1 LFFEKPANPSGLGGI
16 IRRKFRRLS
25 FIACSMQK
33 NVLLFLLLSP
43 AFGALAQQPNPAPY
57 RATPQRVNDLVHT
70 KLDVRFD
77 YAKRYLYGKEWVT
90 LKPRGYATDSLRLDA
105 KGMDINAVTLMNGGQ
120 QTPLKFDYNQQQI
133 LIHLGRAVPAG
144 ESYTIYLDYTA
155 KPDELKAKGSSAI
168 TGAKGLYFINPDSA
182 VAGKPVQ
189 IWTQGETEANSAWF
203 PTIDHPNQKTTTE
216 ISLTVP
222 AKYVT
227 LSNGKLTSQT
237 PAGPGLRTDTWKMDE
252 PHAPYLVMLAV
263 GNFLITKDAW
273 RGKEVSYY
281 LEPRY
286 APQARAI
293 FGQTPA
299 MLEFF
304 SQRLGVAYPWNKYSQ
319 VVCRDFVAGAMENTT
334 ASLFGEHA
342 QGSAREQ
349 LDWEY
354 VDVEREIAHELFH
367 HWFGDYVTAES
378 WSNLTVN
385 ESFAN
390 FSEVLWAEH
399 AHGADAGAAQ
409 AYRSQHN
416 YLRNAGNHS
425 KPLVRFQYAD
435 KEDVFDN
442 VTYQKGGSI
451 LNMLRAE
458 LGEEVFFKGLQRYL
472 TQNAFGTG
480 EAQQLRL
487 ALEDA
492 SGRDLNWFF
501 NQWYYRAGHPIVTID
516 YQWDAARKRQAVV
529 VHQTQKGEAFVLPLQ
544 VDVYANGRAQR
555 YAATLR
561 HAVDTLYFPAATK
574 PDLVNV
580 DANKALVWQV
590 QDHKSLAEFAYQYRH
605 APRYLDRREALA
617 AAQTQVADPLA
628 RQILV
633 AGLRDKSYDLRL
645 LAVKAL
651 DLKNAA
657 LRKASEPMLAQLA
670 AADSSVLV
678 QAAALTALGGLKDK
692 RYRPLFAKALA
703 GQSYRVQ
710 AAALTGLL
718 PLDPAQALARAT
730 AFEADNKSTLTA
742 ALVTVYGQAG
752 GPTHWPL
759 MVAKYDAA
767 DPNGRFEMLD
777 GLGTYL
783 GRTDNSDALNQGITR
798 IKELTVEFKPY
809 IDAGGIKN
817 IIGLLRRVQE
827 QQAKRPNAAQAAAL
841 VEQAVAAIEAAK

>member
-1 LFFEKPANPSGLGGI
+1 MQKILLFFFALVTVVPAVAQPS
-16 IRRKFRRLS
+16 
-25 FIACSMQK
+25 A
-33 NVLLFLLLSP
+33 
-43 AFGALAQQPNPAPY
+43 
-57 RATPQRVNDLVHT
+57 ATAYQAATHRINDLVHT

-90 LKPRGYATDSLRLDA
+90 LRPHGCATDSLRLDA
-105 KGMDINAVTLMNGGQ
+105 KGMDIRSVELVQGSANV
-120 QTPLKFDYNQQQI
+120 PLKFDYNQQQL
-133 LIHLGRAVPAG
+133 LIHLGRSIPAG

-155 KPDELKAKGSSAI
+155 KPNELKAKGSAAI
-168 TGAKGLYFINPDSA
+168 GDAKGLYFINPDSA

-203 PTIDHPNQKTTTE
+203 PTIDKPNQKTTTE

-227 LSNGKLTSQT
+227 LSNGKLTSQA

-263 GNFLITKDAW
+263 GNFLITKDTW
-273 RGKEVSYY
+273 RGKEVNYY
-281 LEPRY
+281 LEPQY
-286 APQARAI
+286 AAQAKQI

-304 SQRLGVAYPWNKYSQ
+304 SQRLGVAFPWNKYSQ
-319 VVCRDFVAGAMENTT
+319 IVCREYVAGAMENTT
-334 ASLFGEHA
+334 ASLFGEQA
-342 QGSAREQ
+342 QGSAREL

-354 VDVEREIAHELFH
+354 AGVEREIAHELFH

-390 FSEVLWAEH
+390 FSEVIWAEH

-409 AYRSQHN
+409 AYRSLRN
-416 YLRNAGNHS
+416 YLRNASNHT

-435 KEDVFDN
+435 KEDMFDN

-487 ALEDA
+487 ALEEA

-516 YQWDAARKRQAVV
+516 YRWDAARKRQAVV
-529 VHQTQKGEAFVLPLQ
+529 VRQTQAGDPFVLPLQ
-544 VDVYANGRAQR
+544 VDIYANGRTQR

-574 PDLVNV
+574 PNLVNV
-580 DANKALVWQV
+580 DANKVLVWEV
-590 QDHKSLAEFAYQYRH
+590 QDHKSLTEFAYQYRH

-617 AAQTQVADPLA
+617 AAETQVADPLA

-633 AGLRDKSYDLRL
+633 AGLSDKSSDLRL

-657 LRKASEPMLAQLA
+657 LRKAAEPILSRLA

-678 QAAALTALGGLKDK
+678 QAATLTALGGLKDK
-692 RYRPLFAKALA
+692 RYRPLFAKALNN
-703 GQSYRVQ
+703 QSYRVQ

-718 PLDPAQALARAT
+718 PLDPAQALTRAT
-730 AFEADNKSTLTA
+730 AFEADHKSTLTA
-742 ALVTVYGQAG
+742 SLVTVYGQAG

-759 MVAKYDAA
+759 MLAKYDAA
-767 DPNGRFEMLD
+767 DPNGRFDMLE
-777 GLGTYL
+777 GFSEFL
-783 GRTDNSDALNQGITR
+783 GRTDSPEALNQGITR
-798 IKELTVEFKPY
+798 IKDLTVKFKPY

-817 IIGLLRRVQE
+817 IIGLLRQVQE
-827 QQAKRPNAAQAAAL
+827 RQAKGTNAAQTTAL
-841 VEQAVAAIEAAK
+841 VDQAVAAIEAAK